1 MGGKGVPPKIPRLA
15 QAEPSPGS
23 LKALPF
29 FDFWGFLWGGAVSA
43 RLLAF
48 LDGDGEIS
56 GGGGES
62 PKHLRCSRWASWV
75 PSGRERR
82 GASCLGSTE
91 LPRLRVLLGVLSEGQ
106 GRARQAM
113 GAPEREDGAGR
124 SKEEAVMGFRV
135 PAWFPLRNSHSAWP
149 RTGARSWLPGRALE
163 LEWVGGMGL
172 EPSSRDS
179 GRPNPPSR
187 HTQRAVPGSGFH
199 SSLAGCLST
208 AALIC
213 SRPERPAWR

>member
-62 PKHLRCSRWASWV
+62 PKHLKCSRWAFVGALW
-75 PSGRERR
+75 PGKEGR
-82 GASCLGSTE
+82 
-91 LPRLRVLLGVLSEGQ
+91 
-106 GRARQAM
+106 
-113 GAPEREDGAGR
+113 
-124 SKEEAVMGFRV
+124 VM
-135 PAWFPLRNSHSAWP
+135 
-149 RTGARSWLPGRALE
+149 SWL
-163 LEWVGGMGL
+163 
-172 EPSSRDS
+172 
-179 GRPNPPSR
+179 
-187 HTQRAVPGSGFH
+187 H
-199 SSLAGCLST
+199 
-208 AALIC
+208 
-213 SRPERPAWR
+213 